1 MVEDSG
7 DSVGRSNRSG
17 KKARRPKVI
26 FRKGKLQNRKP
37 TTKRTGELAEAAFLY
52 KAAGLGFGVAKPW
65 GDSERYDFILDSGE
79 RLWRAQVKCT
89 EYEVDGGYPIHGD
102 SNRGESHMP
111 AAYTAEEI
119 DVLIAHRVPLDIWY
133 VVPVEAFAPRAS
145 LRFYPDGRKRAKF
158 EHYREAWHLL
168 RPGQAANRDSAAA
181 LSLRLS
187 SEQTDEMAI
196 ARSPEDHV
204 TSATPVAVSPVAASV
219 PGVWPNVRRPIVQRD
234 FLERLKRIEL
244 QSRRATE
251 TPIKPS
257 EE

>member
-1 MVEDSG
+1 MI
-7 DSVGRSNRSG
+7 R
-17 KKARRPKVI
+17 A
-26 FRKGKLQNRKP
+26 KGKFHKRRS
-37 TTKRTGELAEAAFLY
+37 TTKRIGELAEAAFLY
-52 KAAGLGFGVAKPW
+52 KAAGLGLGVAKPC
-65 GDSERYDFILDSGE
+65 GDSERCEFILDSGE

-89 EYEVDGGYPIHGD
+89 EYEVDGGYPSHED
-102 SNRGESHMP
+102 SARGESHMP

-119 DVLIAHRVPLDIWY
+119 DVLIAHLVPLDIWY

-168 RPGQAANRDSAAA
+168 RPGQAANRELSRG

-257 EE
+257 EERSC

>member
-1 MVEDSG
+1 MTRG
-7 DSVGRSNRSG
+7 
-17 KKARRPKVI
+17 
-26 FRKGKLQNRKP
+26 KGKLQNRKP

-89 EYEVDGGYPIHGD
+89 EYEVDGGYPIHGN
-102 SNRGESHMP
+102 STRAESHMP

-119 DVLIAHRVPLDIWY
+119 DVLIAHLVPLDIWY
-133 VVPVEAFAPRAS
+133 VVPVEAFAPCAT

-181 LSLRLS
+181 LCLRLS
-187 SEQTDEMAI
+187 SEQADETGI
-196 ARSPEDHV
+196 ARSLEDHV
-204 TSATPVAVSPVAASV
+204 TSATPVAVSPVAASSV
-219 PGVWPNVRRPIVQRD
+219 APSSVAGSSVAASAPGVWPNVRRPILQRD

>member
-1 MVEDSG
+1 MTRG
-7 DSVGRSNRSG
+7 
-17 KKARRPKVI
+17 
-26 FRKGKLQNRKP
+26 KGKLQNRKT

-89 EYEVDGGYPIHGD
+89 EYEVDGGYPIHGN
-102 SNRGESHMP
+102 STRGESHIP

-119 DVLIAHRVPLDIWY
+119 DVLIAHLVPLDIWY
-133 VVPVEAFAPRAS
+133 VVPVEAFAPCAS

-168 RPGQAANRDSAAA
+168 RPGQAA

-187 SEQTDEMAI
+187 SEQTDETAI

-204 TSATPVAVSPVAASV
+204 TGVTPVAASPVAASR
-219 PGVWPNVRRPIVQRD
+219 PEFGPTSAVRLYNAIFWSV
-234 FLERLKRIEL
+234 
-244 QSRRATE
+244 
-251 TPIKPS
+251 
-257 EE
+257 